1 MEKGIYKEEM
11 NLLINEFTNK
21 QLNLIKDRLDSIDN
35 ELGSYMWYGNE
46 DDIDFKE
53 EYELEY
59 SHLLKERN
67 ELNEFRLQIKNK

>member
-1 MEKGIYKEEM
+1 MEKIIYKEEM
-11 NLLINEFTNK
+11 NLLITEFNKK
-21 QLNLIKDRLDSIDN
+21 QLNLIKDRLDSIEN

-59 SHLLKERN
+59 SHLLKERV

>member
-1 MEKGIYKEEM
+1 MEKIIYKEEM
-11 NLLINEFTNK
+11 NLLISELNKK

-59 SHLLKERN
+59 SHLLKERF
-67 ELNEFRLQIKNK
+67 ELNEFRLQIKKK

>member
-1 MEKGIYKEEM
+1 MEKRIYNEKI
-11 NLLINEFTNK
+11 NLLISEFNKK
-21 QLNLIKDRLDSIDN
+21 QLKLIKDRLDSIDN
-35 ELGSYMWYGNE
+35 ELGGYMWYGNE

-59 SHLLKERN
+59 SHLLKERF

>member
-1 MEKGIYKEEM
+1 MEKIIYKEEM

-59 SHLLKERN
+59 SHLLRERFK
-67 ELNEFRLQIKNK
+67 LNEFRLQIKNK

>member
-59 SHLLKERN
+59 SHLLKERY
-67 ELNEFRLQIKNK
+67 ELNEIKLKIKNK

>member
-1 MEKGIYKEEM
+1 MEKIIYKEEM
-11 NLLINEFTNK
+11 NLLISELNKK

-59 SHLLKERN
+59 SHLLKERF